1 MSRYTRAASSVLDTL
16 WQDDDFRQYFYDLD
30 AELADLGPLVQV
42 VFEPAYLRLK
52 TEMDPNAL
60 QMLESQVT
68 TDLMAPLHRRPG
80 FRAMWEQW
88 DSQTRQDFIDEQTE
102 LQLAKLLI
110 QVYDRQLD
118 AAYRAA
124 YANYLAQQETHH
136 RKDF

>member
-1 MSRYTRAASSVLDTL
+1 MSTYTKAASFVLDTL
-16 WQDDDFRQYFYDLD
+16 WEEDSFRQYFYDLD
-30 AELADLGPLVQV
+30 AELVDLGPLVQL

-52 TEMDPNAL
+52 AELDPNAL

-68 TDLMAPLHRRPG
+68 TDLLAPLHRRPG
-80 FRAMWEQW
+80 FREMWEQW

-136 RKDF
+136 RKDL

>member
-1 MSRYTRAASSVLDTL
+1 MSRYTKAASHILDTL
-16 WQDDDFRQYFYDLD
+16 WEDDDFRQYFYDLD
-30 AELADLGPLVQV
+30 AELADLGPLVQL

-52 TEMDPNAL
+52 SEMDPNAL
-60 QMLESQVT
+60 EMLESQVT
-68 TDLMAPLHRRPG
+68 TDLLAPLHRRPG
-80 FRAMWEQW
+80 FREMWEQW
-88 DSQTRQDFIDEQTE
+88 DADTRQDFIDEQTE

-136 RKDF
+136 RRDR